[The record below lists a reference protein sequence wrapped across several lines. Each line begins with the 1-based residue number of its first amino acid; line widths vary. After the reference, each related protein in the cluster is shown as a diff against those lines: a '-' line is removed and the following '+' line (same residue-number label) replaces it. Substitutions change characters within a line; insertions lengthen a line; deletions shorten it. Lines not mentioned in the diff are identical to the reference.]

1 MKKLITSNDLVRY
14 FKWSPLTKP
23 LVALALNIMGFRKI
37 NRLYS
42 PSADLKNKEFTVDM
56 LQRYIFVCHRISPFK
71 KRGI

>member
-1 MKKLITSNDLVRY
+1 MKKLITSDDLIRY

-42 PSADLKNKEFTVDM
+42 PSADLKNKVFTD
-56 LQRYIFVCHRISPFK
+56 LLFSIEYNAQ
-71 KRGI
+71 

>member
-1 MKKLITSNDLVRY
+1 MKKLITSDDLVRY
-14 FKWSPLTKP
+14 FKWSRITKP

-56 LQRYIFVCHRISPFK
+56 LRRYNTT
-71 KRGI
+71 